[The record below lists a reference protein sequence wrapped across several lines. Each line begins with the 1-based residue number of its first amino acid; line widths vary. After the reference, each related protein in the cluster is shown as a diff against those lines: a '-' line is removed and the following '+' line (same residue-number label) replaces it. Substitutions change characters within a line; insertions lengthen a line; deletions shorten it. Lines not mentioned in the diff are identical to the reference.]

1 MVYTAAVITV
11 SDDSYAGEIRDTTGP
26 AAAEM
31 LAAAGWEVVC
41 RTTVPNDF
49 ERIKSEL
56 VRCSYNMRVCLVLTT
71 GGTGFSRRDVT
82 PEATEAVIDRRASG
96 IAEAMRA
103 ATAHSNPSGMLSRAV
118 SGLRSETLII
128 NLPGK
133 EAIARECLAAV
144 LPNLKHGI
152 DMLRGEDRKKL

>member
-11 SDDSYAGEIRDTTGP
+11 SDDSYAGDIRDTTGP

-31 LAAAGWEVVC
+31 LSADGWEVVC

-96 IAEAMRA
+96 ISEAMRA
-103 ATAHSNPSGMLSRAV
+103 ATVRSSGMLSRAAA
-118 SGLRSETLII
+118 GLRSETLII
-128 NLPGK
+128 NLPGS
-133 EAIARECLAAV
+133 EPIARECLSAV
-144 LPNLKHGI
+144 LPHLKHGI